1 MVCPSI
7 WVDSLDRAA
16 SAARELC
23 EVRNSR
29 GSAIV
34 IDKLEVNHVDGAIF
48 SLVVV
53 PKTDLQYIR
62 YLDTYQPIHP
72 IRFTLAL
79 QALCFKA
86 FPITNPGYRSMPNI
100 VAPEHRML

>member
-1 MVCPSI
+1 LVRVAEACGLTGIWQITTDVVVRSEAPSSDFSEMVCPGT

-53 PKTDLQYIR
+53 P
-62 YLDTYQPIHP
+62 
-72 IRFTLAL
+72 
-79 QALCFKA
+79 
-86 FPITNPGYRSMPNI
+86 N
-100 VAPEHRML
+100 